1 MSVLL
6 NRVSHCL
13 RAPPCSSR
21 YTVVYGK
28 QLATWRDRLKRWHSS
43 PKSEKQPTPETAS
56 DTASNKSSCDDGAD
70 ESPLTQLVA
79 EKDEMIA
86 KQKTELEELNVR
98 PCNRLYNCSI
108 KKSDIQLSI

>member
-1 MSVLL
+1 MSALL

-13 RAPPCSSR
+13 RVPPCSSR

-43 PKSEKQPTPETAS
+43 PKSENEPTTETA
-56 DTASNKSSCDDGAD
+56 DTVSTKDSRSDDGAD
-70 ESPLTQLVA
+70 DDPLTRLVA

-98 PCNRLYNCSI
+98 AMHSTIAASSI
-108 KKSDIQLSI
+108 MFPHS